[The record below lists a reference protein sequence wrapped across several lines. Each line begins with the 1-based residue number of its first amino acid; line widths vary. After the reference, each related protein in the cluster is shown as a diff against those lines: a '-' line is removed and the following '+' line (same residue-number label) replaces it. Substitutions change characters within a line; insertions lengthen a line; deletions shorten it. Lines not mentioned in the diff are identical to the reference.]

1 MSSKHKQLLIAIM
14 MIAILIRIV
23 NAVYLGNQVVEL
35 PGTADQ
41 ISYHTLALRV
51 LNGHGFTFD
60 RPWWPATAAEAHTA
74 HWSYLYTIYMVI
86 VYAIFGPNPLAARLI
101 QAISVGAAQTF
112 LAYIIANRV
121 FNKTIGLAAAGVTA
135 AYLYFIYYT
144 GTLMTEPF
152 YITALMAILYLA
164 ILITSKIQDTK
175 EHHVNIKFYGFAIA
189 LGISL
194 GVAVLLRQLFILF
207 IPFLYLWIFYATRKY
222 PVRYTRNTILI
233 SGFIILAMILPI
245 TVYNYLRFGQFVL
258 LNTNAGYA
266 LFWANHPIHGTSFIP
281 ILPSGTYQA
290 LIPSK
295 LLGLDEAA
303 LDKALLNRGLKF
315 IFDDPVRYIMLSIS
329 RIPAYFKFWPSGES
343 SVISNLT
350 RVASFGIFFPF
361 MLYGLVRSFTF
372 RRYESIDS
380 LISSPTF
387 LLYIFIIVYTGIH
400 LLSWALIRYRLP
412 LDAVLLIFTGLAL
425 VDISNHIF
433 SYLSRTRRLESVP
446 GKN

>member
-51 LNGHGFTFD
+51 LDGHGFTFD
-60 RPWWPATAAEAHTA
+60 RPWWPVTAAEAPTA
-74 HWSYLYTIYMVI
+74 HWSFLYTIYLVI
-86 VYAIFGPNPLAARLI
+86 VYGLFGPNPLSARVI
-101 QAISVGAAQTF
+101 QAIIVGAAQTF
-112 LAYIIANRV
+112 LAYIIAKRV

-135 AYLYFIYYT
+135 VYLYFIYYA

-152 YITALMAILYLA
+152 YITALMASLYLG
-164 ILITSKIQDTK
+164 ILITSNIRENLDQPS
-175 EHHVNIKFYGFAIA
+175 NIKYYGFAVA

-194 GVAVLLRQLFILF
+194 GIAVLLRQLFILF

-266 LFWANHPIHGTSFIP
+266 LYWANHPIHGTSFIP

-290 LIPSK
+290 LIPSE
-295 LLGLDEAA
+295 LIGLDEAE
-303 LDKALLNRGLKF
+303 LDKALLVRGLKF

-343 SVISNLT
+343 SMISNLT
-350 RVASFGIFFPF
+350 RIASFGIFLPF

-372 RRYESIDS
+372 RRYESIDG

-425 VDISNHIF
+425 VDIANRIM
-433 SYLSRTRRLESVP
+433 SYLSQTRRLKSVP
-446 GKN
+446 E